1 MAQSRGK
8 LIDELTDDVTRSAL
22 ASASLTAEDRVLA
35 GQRVRQ
41 AIAAEAMGAHRD
53 VVAATVGDQDSPEA
67 EPFSDYLASNDRPHV
82 EQDQARPEA
91 SAARTLA
98 AELLAA
104 DDRTNTM
111 DSERTGRAQDY
122 IAHAVVF
129 AAEAAAKKAP
139 GGPSQAPA
147 AAKGAAA
154 GAEAGAG
161 AAAGAAGAVAA
172 PVVAVK
178 KGVDAIRARQAPDR
192 RPSIG

>member
-8 LIDELTDDVTRSAL
+8 LIDELTDDVTRTAL

-53 VVAATVGDQDSPEA
+53 VVAATVGDKDRPEA

-82 EQDQARPEA
+82 EQDQARPETA
-91 SAARTLA
+91 AARKLA

-111 DSERTGRAQDY
+111 DSERTGRAEDY

-147 AAKGAAA
+147 AA
-154 GAEAGAG
+154 AG
-161 AAAGAAGAVAA
+161 AAAG
-172 PVVAVK
+172 PVVAGKAGVPAVK
-178 KGVDAIRARQAPDR
+178 DVGANR
-192 RPSIG
+192 RGPSIG

>member
-22 ASASLTAEDRVLA
+22 ASANLTAEDRVLA

-53 VVAATVGDQDSPEA
+53 VVAATVGDQGSPAA
-67 EPFSDYLASNDRPHV
+67 EPFSAYLAGNDRPHV
-82 EQDQARPEA
+82 AQDEARPEA
-91 SAARTLA
+91 SAARKLA
-98 AELLAA
+98 SELLAA

-111 DSERTGRAQDY
+111 DSQRTGRAEDY

-129 AAEAAAKKAP
+129 AAEAAAKKVP

-147 AAKGAAA
+147 AA
-154 GAEAGAG
+154 AG
-161 AAAGAAGAVAA
+161 AAAGPVAV

-178 KGVDAIRARQAPDR
+178 AGVAVAKDGGVNR